1 MAVLVLY
8 SHTGLINGWTEAQM
22 FVLLGVFYVIQGAQS
37 VIFEASFER
46 FMEHVRLGTL
56 DFILIKP
63 VNSQFMVSARHV
75 QVAQLG
81 QLLLGLVL
89 VGVGVRRLE
98 QNVGLTE
105 IAAFIVTLICGLSLV
120 YCLVLVLST
129 LAFWFVRVD
138 NLLAIFW
145 SFIDAGRFPVDI
157 YPGWLRVTLSTVV
170 PIGVAVTV
178 PAWAVAGRLDTL
190 GLLAM
195 LVGSVVVWV
204 FASWFWRIGLRNY
217 TGASA

>member
-1 MAVLVLY
+1 
-8 SHTGLINGWTEAQM
+8 M